1 MSAST
6 EIKSGGIATFTVK
19 VNGSAIADE
28 LSVLSVHIEKK
39 INRIA
44 SAKII
49 ILDGE
54 PNTGKFDASSSSTF
68 VPGATISIEAGYDN
82 NNTVIF
88 SGLIMSQ
95 TIRIDN
101 LVGSALEIECR
112 DNAIKMIV
120 GRKSLTFSKKKD
132 SDIISSIIGSYSGL
146 SSDVTATSTVWPE
159 QVQFYATNWDY
170 ILALAEAN
178 GLIVSTI
185 NGKISVFPPDKN
197 TTSVLTVTYG
207 DNLLE
212 FNAKLN
218 AVTQLGNVAAN
229 SWDFKTQAI
238 INGNAAPNVSG
249 AGNLT
254 TKKLS
259 EAIGL
264 STYQLQTSAPLESAD
279 LTNWSKAQIIKS
291 EYAKI
296 MGEAKFQGTNLI
308 DPGKYMTFAGLGD
321 RFNGDYLIGGVV
333 HDLSQ
338 GNWVSEV
345 TLGLS
350 PFWFTEEP
358 DVMAPPASGLV
369 PGAKGLFNA
378 TVKKMDEDPDSQYRV
393 LVDVPLLDPK
403 GEGIWA
409 RLTNFYSTNGAGA
422 FFMPEVG
429 DEVILGFINEDP
441 RYPII
446 LGSVYSST
454 NKKPFTGLNP
464 NEKNSVKAIV
474 SKSGISVQFDDENK
488 VWTVATPNK
497 NTIIISDKDKKI
509 TIQDENNNSI
519 VMSNSGIDL
528 SSQKNINI
536 SANQNVTIKG
546 NQGVNIQSSGGD
558 VSIKGLNIK
567 ENADMQYSAQ
577 GGQMAQVSGGMQLTL
592 KGAMVM
598 IN

>member
-1 MSAST
+1 
-6 EIKSGGIATFTVK
+6 
-19 VNGSAIADE
+19 
-28 LSVLSVHIEKK
+28 
-39 INRIA
+39 
-44 SAKII
+44 
-49 ILDGE
+49 
-54 PNTGKFDASSSSTF
+54 
-68 VPGATISIEAGYDN
+68 
-82 NNTVIF
+82 
-88 SGLIMSQ
+88 
-95 TIRIDN
+95 
-101 LVGSALEIECR
+101 
-112 DNAIKMIV
+112 
-120 GRKSLTFSKKKD
+120 
-132 SDIISSIIGSYSGL
+132 
-146 SSDVTATSTVWPE
+146 
-159 QVQFYATNWDY
+159 
-170 ILALAEAN
+170 
-178 GLIVSTI
+178 
-185 NGKISVFPPDKN
+185 
-197 TTSVLTVTYG
+197 
-207 DNLLE
+207 
-212 FNAKLN
+212 
-218 AVTQLGNVAAN
+218 
-229 SWDFKTQAI
+229 
-238 INGNAAPNVSG
+238 
-249 AGNLT
+249 
-254 TKKLS
+254 
-259 EAIGL
+259 
-264 STYQLQTSAPLESAD
+264 
-279 LTNWSKAQIIKS
+279 
-291 EYAKI
+291 
-296 MGEAKFQGTNLI
+296 
-308 DPGKYMTFAGLGD
+308 MTFAGLGD
-321 RFNGDYLIGGVV
+321 RFNGDYLIAGVV

-338 GNWVSEV
+338 GNWITEVS
-345 TLGLS
+345 LGLS

-378 TVKKMDEDPDSQYRV
+378 TVKQMYEDPDSQYRV

-403 GEGIWA
+403 GQGIWA
-409 RLTNFYSTNGAGA
+409 RLTNFYSTSGAGA

-454 NKKPFTGLNP
+454 SIKPFTGLDP
-464 NEKNSVKAIV
+464 NQKNSIKAIV

-558 VSIKGLNIK
+558 VAIKGLNIK